1 MSESAR
7 LITIN
12 PTSID
17 DALVVEAG
25 AALAEGRLVA
35 IPTETVYGLGCNA
48 LIPTQS
54 PVCSRPRADR
64 HLIR

>member
-25 AALAEGRLVA
+25 AAPQGKLRD
-35 IPTETVYGLGCNA
+35 PDRDGL
-48 LIPTQS
+48 
-54 PVCSRPRADR
+54 RPRLQR
-64 HLIR
+64 T